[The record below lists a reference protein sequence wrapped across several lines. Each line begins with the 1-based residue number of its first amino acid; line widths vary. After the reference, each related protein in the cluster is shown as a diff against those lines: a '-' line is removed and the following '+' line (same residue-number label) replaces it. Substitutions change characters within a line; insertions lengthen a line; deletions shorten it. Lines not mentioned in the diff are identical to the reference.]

1 MRRAC
6 LIFVLMLS
14 VRQGTAS
21 PPETLFSPPPASGV
35 RSLHLTSAPA
45 AAVRTEAP
53 SNDAA
58 PAQPRPQ
65 TAQGP
70 REGWDT
76 LRRETLPEPVGSPG
90 SQAWRW
96 LIGLAVALALIKWGL
111 PRALNGGNKG
121 QAVQWLTRLVPPKS
135 EGTITVLDTRFLGA
149 GAVHLITVRG
159 RILLI
164 GSTAQQVN
172 LLIDLTEQPEP
183 TSAFDKVLA
192 QSKPFT
198 PEPTI
203 ADEANETQQVLRDLQ
218 QRLQQV
224 RQRLA
229 G

>member
-1 MRRAC
+1 MRRVC
-6 LIFVLMLS
+6 LILVM
-14 VRQGTAS
+14 VVAVGHGMAS

-35 RSLHLTSAPA
+35 PNLHLTSSPPA
-45 AAVRTEAP
+45 TAHPKTRP
-53 SNDAA
+53 NDAA
-58 PAQPRPQ
+58 PASPRPQ
-65 TAQGP
+65 GEQNS
-70 REGWDT
+70 REGWDA
-76 LRRETLPEPVGSPG
+76 LRRETLPEPVGSPT

-121 QAVQWLTRLVPPKS
+121 QAIQWLTRLAPPKS

-159 RILLI
+159 RTLLV

-172 LLIDLTEQPEP
+172 LLMDLTEQPESA
-183 TSAFDKVLA
+183 SAFDKVLA
-192 QSKPFT
+192 QSRPFT
-198 PEPTI
+198 PEPTLE
-203 ADEANETQQVLRDLQ
+203 DETNETRQILRDVQ
-218 QRLQQV
+218 QRLQRA

>member
-1 MRRAC
+1 M
-6 LIFVLMLS
+6 
-14 VRQGTAS
+14 AS

-45 AAVRTEAP
+45 AAIRTEAP

-65 TAQGP
+65 GAQNS
-70 REGWDT
+70 REGWDA
-76 LRRETLPEPVGSPG
+76 LRRETLPEPVGSPT